1 MLMRVII
8 IKRLRIYCFNL
19 TRSCCVI
26 CKEFV
31 ASNSELEDVGIF
43 GGRRR
48 GRITLS
54 SCSRISQPRCI
65 RNARAVID
73 DNKHGFKTHRH
84 THLRSISSPS
94 FNDWPTLMIRLADRK
109 KPDMVCFISSKQN

>member
-1 MLMRVII
+1 MYANESYNY
-8 IKRLRIYCFNL
+8 YCFNL
-19 TRSCCVI
+19 TRSCGVI
-26 CKEFV
+26 SKEIV
-31 ASNSELEDVGIF
+31 ASNSELDVGIF

-73 DNKHGFKTHRH
+73 DNKHGFKTHNIH
-84 THLRSISSPS
+84 IYGVFHLLHLTTGQR
-94 FNDWPTLMIRLADRK
+94 
-109 KPDMVCFISSKQN
+109 